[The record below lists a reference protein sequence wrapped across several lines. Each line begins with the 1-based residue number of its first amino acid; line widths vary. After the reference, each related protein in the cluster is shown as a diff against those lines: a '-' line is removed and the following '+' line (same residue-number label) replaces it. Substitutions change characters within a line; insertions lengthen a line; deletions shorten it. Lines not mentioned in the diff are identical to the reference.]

1 MRVFIQQLI
10 ISDLF
15 VVPQQFFC
23 HLDHQG
29 RRTDIMERPELLF
42 GSVEYV
48 ATKDY
53 CKVSIYSAYCST
65 VTAISFTTSVKI
77 CLYVR
82 TYK

>member
-1 MRVFIQQLI
+1 M
-10 ISDLF
+10 
-15 VVPQQFFC
+15 VVTLVTLWCNITVPPEFFC

-53 CKVSIYSAYCST
+53 CKVSVEYNY
-65 VTAISFTTSVKI
+65 TSSRKN
-77 CLYVR
+77 L
-82 TYK
+82 

>member
-1 MRVFIQQLI
+1 MQLLI
-10 ISDLF
+10 NDVF
-15 VVPQQFFC
+15 VVPQEFFC

-53 CKVSIYSAYCST
+53 CKVSIYSCST
-65 VTAISFTTSVKI
+65 IKPRVCRWMHFAI
-77 CLYVR
+77 
-82 TYK
+82 